1 MPSDVVKIGIPLEK
15 TYLPFLVLNLRT
27 MNNLH
32 DLMNNTPAVLTILIF
47 LGTIVAFIS
56 AKVRSDIVA
65 LCCMA
70 ALLAFG
76 IVTPKD
82 ALAGFSNSS
91 VVIMLALFIVGGAV
105 FQTGLAKTVS
115 RKLLRMAGT
124 SETKLFFLVMG
135 VTSFV
140 AAFVSNTGT
149 VALLLPIILAM
160 CKSAKISPS
169 KLMMPLAFASS
180 MGGMFT
186 LIGTPPNLIV
196 DGYLRDHDL
205 GSFGFFAFT
214 PIGAACFVVGLLL
227 LYPLSKFF
235 MNKKSKQ
242 KENDD
247 DGHDLLALLTEYEL
261 EKVIFKL
268 QIGDSSQM
276 VGKTPQELD
285 LHRRF
290 GVTLLEER
298 HRNKL
303 LGSVIQQTVRPDTIF
318 DAGDVLYAMGE
329 RDNINELAQIFNLTL
344 FAEETREDHAKLDFY
359 DLGLSEILISPESKL
374 INLSIADAG
383 FRTRNNVNV
392 LSIKR
397 AGRYINTDIQSQT
410 IHSGDMMLVH
420 GAWNDIK
427 KMKTNLREWIII
439 GDPEEEL
446 ENVALDH
453 KAPLA
458 AGIMVAMVVLMVF
471 ADQIGI
477 PPVTTVIVAGLLMV
491 LLGCVRSVDT
501 AYKMIGWE
509 SIVLIAAMMSMSTA
523 LSSTGISDFIATN
536 VVKGLQAHG
545 PWAVLVGVYV
555 VTSLLSTFISNSATA
570 ILVAPIAWSAATQLG
585 VSPTPFMMAAAIA
598 ASAVFALP
606 ISTPPNAMVMN
617 AGHYTFMDYVKIGV
631 PLQIVMGIVA
641 VMVIPLF
648 FPF

>member
-1 MPSDVVKIGIPLEK
+1 MQN
-15 TYLPFLVLNLRT
+15 FQ
-27 MNNLH
+27 

-47 LGTIVAFIS
+47 LSTIVAFVAS
-56 AKVRSDIVA
+56 KVRSDIVA
-65 LCCMA
+65 LCCMT
-70 ALLAFG
+70 ALMAFG
-76 IVTPKD
+76 IVSPKD
-82 ALAGFSNSS
+82 ALSGFSNSS
-91 VVIMLALFIVGGAV
+91 VVIMLTLFIVGGAV

-160 CKSAKISPS
+160 TKSAKISPS

-196 DGYLRDHDL
+196 DGYLRDH
-205 GSFGFFAFT
+205 GKGGFGFFDFA
-214 PIGAACFVVGLLL
+214 PIGLACFGVGLAIL
-227 LYPLSKFF
+227 FF
-235 MNKKSKQ
+235 MSKIFLNKKNKA
-242 KENDD
+242 KESEEEN
-247 DGHDLLALLTEYEL
+247 HELAALLNEYDL
-261 EKVIFKL
+261 NQLIFKL
-268 QIGDSSQM
+268 QIGDSSPM
-276 VGKTPQELD
+276 IGKTPQTLE

-290 GVTLLEER
+290 DITLLEEQ

-303 LGSVIQQTVRPDTIF
+303 LGSVVQTTIHANTIF
-318 DAGDVLYAMGE
+318 NAGDVIYALGTRE
-329 RDNINELAQIFNLTL
+329 HVSEFAHLFNLTL
-344 FAEETREDHAKLDFY
+344 FAEETREDHGKLDFY
-359 DLGLSEILISPESKL
+359 DLGLSELLISPDSKL
-374 INLSIADAG
+374 INQTIAEAG
-383 FRTRNNVNV
+383 FRHRNNVNV

-397 AGRYINTDIQSQT
+397 AGRCITEDLQNQT
-410 IHSGDMMLVH
+410 IHSGDMMLIH

-439 GDPEEEL
+439 GDPAEEL

-458 AGIMVAMVVLMVF
+458 AGIMVLMVAAMVFSDHV
-471 ADQIGI
+471 GI

-536 VVKGLQAHG
+536 VVTSLQAYG
-545 PWAVLVGVYV
+545 PWAVLIGVYV
-555 VTSLLSTFISNSATA
+555 VTSVLSTFISNSATA
-570 ILVAPIAWSAATQLG
+570 ILVAPIAWSAAVQLG
-585 VSPTPFMMAAAIA
+585 VSPTPFMMTAAIA

-617 AGHYTFMDYVKIGV
+617 AGHYTFGDYVKVGV
-631 PLQIVMGIVA
+631 PLQIAMGIVA
-641 VMVIPLF
+641 ILVIPIF

>member
-1 MPSDVVKIGIPLEK
+1 
-15 TYLPFLVLNLRT
+15 
-27 MNNLH
+27 MNTLH
-32 DLMNNTPAVLTILIF
+32 DLMANTPAVLTILIF
-47 LGTIVAFIS
+47 ALTIIAF
-56 AKVRSDIVA
+56 AANKVRSDIVA

-70 ALLAFG
+70 ALMAFG
-76 IVTPKD
+76 IVGPKE

-135 VTSFV
+135 VTAFV

-149 VALLLPIILAM
+149 VALLLPILLAM
-160 CKSAKISPS
+160 AKSAKISPS
-169 KLMMPLAFASS
+169 KLMIPLAFASS

-196 DGYLRDHDL
+196 DGYLRDHNL
-205 GSFGFFAFT
+205 GGFGFFDFT
-214 PIGAACFVVGLLL
+214 LVGAACFVVGIVL

-235 MNKKSKQ
+235 MGGKKHH
-242 KENDD
+242 KESDD
-247 DGHDLLALLTEYEL
+247 EGHNLLALLQEYEL
-261 EKVIFKL
+261 NQLIFKL
-268 QIGDSSQM
+268 QVGDHSPM
-276 VGKTPQELD
+276 IGKTAQELD
-285 LHRRF
+285 LHRRY

-303 LGSVIQQTVRPDTIF
+303 LGTVVQSTVGPDTIF
-318 DAGDVLYAMGE
+318 QPGDVLYAMGTRE
-329 RDNINELAQIFNLTL
+329 HLNEMTHIFNLTL
-344 FAEETREDHAKLDFY
+344 FAEEMREDHAKLDFY

-374 INLSIADAG
+374 INQTVQEAG
-383 FRTRNNVNV
+383 FRQRNNVNI
-392 LSIKR
+392 LAIKR
-397 AGRYINTDIQSQT
+397 SQHCIT
-410 IHSGDMMLVH
+410 ENVQQETLHAGDMMLVH
-420 GAWNDIK
+420 GAWSDIK

-439 GDPEEEL
+439 GDPAEEL

-458 AGIMVAMVVLMVF
+458 AGIMIAMVLLMVF

-477 PPVTTVIVAGLLMV
+477 PPVTTVVVAGLLMV

-509 SIVLIAAMMSMSTA
+509 SIVLIAAMMSMSSA

-536 VVKGLQAHG
+536 VVQGLQAQG
-545 PWAVLVGVYV
+545 PWAVLIGVYI

-570 ILVAPIAWSAATQLG
+570 ILVAPIAWSAAQQLG

-617 AGHYTFMDYVKIGV
+617 AGRYTFMDYVKVGV
-631 PLQIVMGIVA
+631 PLQIAMGIVA
-641 VMVIPLF
+641 ILIIPLL

>member
-1 MPSDVVKIGIPLEK
+1 
-15 TYLPFLVLNLRT
+15 

-32 DLMNNTPAVLTILIF
+32 DLMNNTPAVLTIIIF
-47 LGTIVAFIS
+47 LATIVAFVFSKI
-56 AKVRSDIVA
+56 RSDIVA

-70 ALLAFG
+70 SLLAFG

-160 CKSAKISPS
+160 AKSAKISPS

-196 DGYLRDHDL
+196 DGYLRDHGL
-205 GSFGFFAFT
+205 GGFGFFDFT
-214 PIGAACFVVGLLL
+214 GIGAACFVVGLVM
-227 LYPLSKFF
+227 LYILSRLF
-235 MNKKSKQ
+235 MNKKSRQ
-242 KENDD
+242 KENDEE
-247 DGHDLLALLTEYEL
+247 GRDLLALLNEYEL
-261 EKVIFKL
+261 DQLIFKL
-268 QIGDSSQM
+268 QIGDNSPM

-290 GVTLLEER
+290 GITLLEER
-298 HRNKL
+298 HHNKL
-303 LGSVIQQTVRPDTIF
+303 LGSVVQQTVRANTVF
-318 DAGDVLYAMGE
+318 DVGDVLYALGTRE
-329 RDNINELAQIFNLTL
+329 HINELVQIFNLTL
-344 FAEETREDHAKLDFY
+344 FAEEMREDHAKLDFY

-374 INLSIADAG
+374 INQTIEDAG
-383 FRTRNNVNV
+383 FRQRNNVNV
-392 LSIKR
+392 LAIKR
-397 AGRYINTDIQSQT
+397 AGRCISDEMQQQT

-439 GDPEEEL
+439 GDPAEEL

-458 AGIMVAMVVLMVF
+458 AGIMIAMVALMVF

-523 LSSTGISDFIATN
+523 LSSTGISDFIATE
-536 VVKGLQAHG
+536 VVTGLKAHG

-617 AGHYTFMDYVKIGV
+617 AGHYTFMDYVKVGV

-641 VMVIPLF
+641 VIVIPLF

>member
-1 MPSDVVKIGIPLEK
+1 M
-15 TYLPFLVLNLRT
+15 RT
-27 MNNLH
+27 LH
-32 DLMNNTPAVLTILIF
+32 DLMNNTPAVLTIVIF
-47 LGTIVAFIS
+47 ASTIAAFIS
-56 AKVRSDIVA
+56 AKIRSDIIA

-76 IVTPKD
+76 IVSPKD

-124 SETKLFFLVMG
+124 NETKLFFLVMG

-160 CKSAKISPS
+160 AKSAKISPS

-196 DGYLRDHDL
+196 DGYLRDHGL
-205 GSFGFFAFT
+205 GGFGFFDFT
-214 PIGAACFVVGLLL
+214 GVGAVCFVVGLAL

-235 MNKKSKQ
+235 MDKKSRT
-242 KENDD
+242 KENDEE
-247 DGHDLLALLTEYEL
+247 GYDLLELLHEYDL
-261 EKVIFKL
+261 DRLIFKL
-268 QIGDSSQM
+268 QIGENSPM
-276 VGKTPQELD
+276 VGKTPLDLD
-285 LHRRF
+285 LHRRY
-290 GVTLLEER
+290 GITLLEER

-303 LGSVIQQTVRPDTIF
+303 LGGAVQTTVCPNTVF
-318 DAGDVLYAMGE
+318 QAGDILFALGE
-329 RDNINELAQIFNLTL
+329 RERINEVVQIFNLTL
-344 FAEETREDHAKLDFY
+344 FAEELREDHAKLDFY
-359 DLGLSEILISPESKL
+359 DLGISEILISPESKL
-374 INLSIADAG
+374 INLSIAEAG

-397 AGRYINTDIQSQT
+397 AGRCIHEDVQQQT

-439 GDPEEEL
+439 GDPAEEL

-458 AGIMVAMVVLMVF
+458 AGIMVAMVALMVF

-523 LSSTGISDFIATN
+523 LSSTGLSEFIATN
-536 VVKGLQAHG
+536 VVTGLKAHG
-545 PWAVLVGVYV
+545 AWAVLAGVYL

-617 AGHYTFMDYVKIGV
+617 AGHYTFMDYVKVGV
-631 PLQIVMGIVA
+631 PLQIAMGIIA
-641 VMVIPLF
+641 ILAIPYF

>member
-1 MPSDVVKIGIPLEK
+1 
-15 TYLPFLVLNLRT
+15 

-32 DLMNNTPAVLTILIF
+32 DLMGNTPAVLTILIF
-47 LGTIVAFIS
+47 ALTIVAFV
-56 AKVRSDIVA
+56 ANKVRSDIVA
-65 LCCMA
+65 LCSMT
-70 ALLAFG
+70 ALMAFG
-76 IVTPKD
+76 IVSPKD
-82 ALAGFSNSS
+82 ALSGFSNSS

-149 VALLLPIILAM
+149 VALLLPIVLAM
-160 CKSAKISPS
+160 AKSAKISPS

-205 GSFGFFAFT
+205 GGFGFFDFT
-214 PIGAACFVVGLLL
+214 LVGAACFVVGLLM

-235 MNKKSKQ
+235 MGRKKQQ
-242 KENDD
+242 KENDEE
-247 DGHDLLALLTEYEL
+247 GHDLLALLNEYEL
-261 EKVIFKL
+261 NQLIFKL
-268 QIGDSSQM
+268 QIGDSSPM
-276 VGKTPQELD
+276 VGKTAQELD
-285 LHRRF
+285 LHRRY
-290 GVTLLEER
+290 GITLLEEQ

-303 LGSVIQQTVRPDTIF
+303 LGTVVQTTVRPDTVF
-318 DAGDVLYAMGE
+318 QPGDVLYAMGTRE
-329 RDNINELAQIFNLTL
+329 HLNEMAQIFNLTL
-344 FAEETREDHAKLDFY
+344 FAEEMREDHAKLDFY

-374 INLSIADAG
+374 INLTIQEAG
-383 FRTRNNVNV
+383 FRQRNNVNV
-392 LSIKR
+392 LAIKR
-397 AGRYINTDIQSQT
+397 SQNCISEDIQQQT

-420 GAWNDIK
+420 GAWSDIK

-439 GDPEEEL
+439 GDPAEEL

-458 AGIMVAMVVLMVF
+458 AGIMVAMVALMVF

-509 SIVLIAAMMSMSTA
+509 SIVLIAAMMSMSSA

-536 VVKGLQAHG
+536 VVHGLQAQG
-545 PWAVLVGVYV
+545 PWAVLIGVYI

-570 ILVAPIAWSAATQLG
+570 ILVAPIAWSAAQQLG
-585 VSPTPFMMAAAIA
+585 VSPTPFMMTAAIA

-631 PLQIVMGIVA
+631 PLQIAMGIVA
-641 VMVIPLF
+641 VIVIPLF

>member
-1 MPSDVVKIGIPLEK
+1 
-15 TYLPFLVLNLRT
+15 

-32 DLMNNTPAVLTILIF
+32 DLMNNTPAVITILIF
-47 LGTIVAFIS
+47 LATIVAFVS
-56 AKVRSDIVA
+56 SKVRSDIVA

-82 ALAGFSNSS
+82 ALSGFSNSS

-135 VTSFV
+135 VTAFV

-149 VALLLPIILAM
+149 VALLLPIVLAM
-160 CKSAKISPS
+160 AKSAKISPS

-205 GSFGFFAFT
+205 GGFGFFDFT
-214 PIGAACFVVGLLL
+214 GVGAICFAVGLVM
-227 LYPLSKFF
+227 LYPLSKFV
-235 MNKKSKQ
+235 MDKKSRH
-242 KENDD
+242 KEAEDS
-247 DGHDLLALLTEYEL
+247 GHELNELLDEYEL
-261 EKVIFKL
+261 EQLIFKL
-268 QIGDSSQM
+268 QIGDTSQM

-303 LGSVIQQTVRPDTIF
+303 IGSIVQETVRPNTVF
-318 DAGDVLYAMGE
+318 AAGDVLYALGTRE
-329 RDNINELAQIFNLTL
+329 HVNELAHIFNLTL
-344 FAEETREDHAKLDFY
+344 FAEELREDHAKLDFY

-374 INLSIADAG
+374 LNLTVAEAG
-383 FRTRNNVNV
+383 FRARNNVNV
-392 LSIKR
+392 LAIKR
-397 AGRYINTDIQSQT
+397 AGRCICQDVQQQT
-410 IHSGDMMLVH
+410 IHAGDMMLVH
-420 GAWNDIK
+420 GAWTDIK

-439 GDPEEEL
+439 GDPAEEL

-458 AGIMVAMVVLMVF
+458 AGIMVAMVALMVF
-471 ADQIGI
+471 ADHIGV

-523 LSSTGISDFIATN
+523 LSATGISDFIATN
-536 VVKGLQAHG
+536 VVNGLKVHG

-570 ILVAPIAWSAATQLG
+570 ILVAPIAWSAALQLG
-585 VSPTPFMMAAAIA
+585 VSPTPFMMTAAIA

-617 AGHYTFMDYVKIGV
+617 AGHYTFMDYVKVGV
-631 PLQIVMGIVA
+631 PLQIAMGIAA
-641 VMVIPLF
+641 VLIIPLF

>member
-1 MPSDVVKIGIPLEK
+1 MK
-15 TYLPFLVLNLRT
+15 T
-27 MNNLH
+27 LH
-32 DLMNNTPAVLTILIF
+32 DLVNNTPAVLTILIF
-47 LGTIVAFIS
+47 FSTIVAFVS
-56 AKVRSDIVA
+56 SRVRSDIVA

-76 IVTPKD
+76 IVSPKD

-124 SETKLFFLVMG
+124 SETKLFFLIMG

-160 CKSAKISPS
+160 AKSAKISPS

-196 DGYLRDHDL
+196 DGYLRDH
-205 GSFGFFAFT
+205 GRGGFGFFDFA
-214 PIGAACFVVGLLL
+214 PIGLVCFVAGLLL

-235 MNKKSKQ
+235 MGKKSKL
-242 KENDD
+242 KENDE
-247 DGHDLLALLTEYEL
+247 DGHALVELLNEYEL
-261 EKVIFKL
+261 DSFIFKL
-268 QIGDSSQM
+268 QIGDNSQM

-290 GVTLLEER
+290 GVTLLEEQR
-298 HRNKL
+298 RNKL
-303 LGSVIQQTVRPDTIF
+303 LGTVVQETVSANTVF
-318 DAGDVLYAMGE
+318 SSGDVLYALGTRE
-329 RDNINELAQIFNLTL
+329 HINELVQIFNLTL

-374 INLSIADAG
+374 INLTIEEAG

-397 AGRYINTDIQSQT
+397 AGRCISSDVQQQT

-420 GAWNDIK
+420 GAWSDIK

-439 GDPEEEL
+439 GNPDEEL

-458 AGIMVAMVVLMVF
+458 AGIMSAMVMMMVF
-471 ADQIGI
+471 SDQIGI

-536 VVKGLQAHG
+536 VVQGLQAYG
-545 PWAVLVGVYV
+545 PWTVLVGVYI
-555 VTSLLSTFISNSATA
+555 VTSVLSTFISNSATA

-585 VSPTPFMMAAAIA
+585 VSPTPFMMTAAIA

-617 AGHYTFMDYVKIGV
+617 AGHYTFMDYVKLGV
-631 PLQIVMGIVA
+631 PLQIVMGIIA
-641 VMVIPLF
+641 ILIIPFF

>member
-1 MPSDVVKIGIPLEK
+1 MQN
-15 TYLPFLVLNLRT
+15 FQ
-27 MNNLH
+27 

-47 LGTIVAFIS
+47 LGTIVAFVAS
-56 AKVRSDIVA
+56 KVRSDIVA
-65 LCCMA
+65 LCCMT
-70 ALLAFG
+70 ALMAFG
-76 IVTPKD
+76 IVSPKD
-82 ALAGFSNSS
+82 ALSGFSNSS
-91 VVIMLALFIVGGAV
+91 VVIMLTLFIVGGAV
-105 FQTGLAKTVS
+105 FQTGLAKIVS

-160 CKSAKISPS
+160 TKSAKISPA
-169 KLMMPLAFASS
+169 KLMIPLAFASS

-196 DGYLRDHDL
+196 DGYLRDHDRP
-205 GSFGFFAFT
+205 GFGFFDFA
-214 PIGAACFVVGLLL
+214 PIGLACFGIGIVSLFL
-227 LYPLSKFF
+227 LSKIFL
-235 MNKKSKQ
+235 NKKNKA
-242 KENDD
+242 KENEEET
-247 DGHDLLALLTEYEL
+247 HELATLLNEYEL
-261 EKVIFKL
+261 NQLIFKL
-268 QIGDSSQM
+268 QIGDSSPM
-276 VGKTPQELD
+276 IGKTPQGLE

-290 GVTLLEER
+290 DITLLEEQ

-303 LGSVIQQTVRPDTIF
+303 LGSVVQTTIHANTIF
-318 DAGDVLYAMGE
+318 NAGDVIYALGSRE
-329 RDNINELAQIFNLTL
+329 HVSEFAHLFNLTL
-344 FAEETREDHAKLDFY
+344 FAEETREDHGKLDFY
-359 DLGLSEILISPESKL
+359 DLGLSELLISPDSKL
-374 INLSIADAG
+374 INQTIAEAG
-383 FRTRNNVNV
+383 FRQRNNVNV

-397 AGRYINTDIQSQT
+397 AGRCITEDLQNETL
-410 IHSGDMMLVH
+410 HSGDMMLIH

-427 KMKTNLREWIII
+427 KMKTNFREWIII
-439 GDPEEEL
+439 GDPTEEL

-458 AGIMVAMVVLMVF
+458 AGIMVLMVAAMVLS
-471 ADQIGI
+471 DQVGI

-536 VVKGLQAHG
+536 VVTSLQAYG
-545 PWAVLVGVYV
+545 PWAVLIGVYV

-570 ILVAPIAWSAATQLG
+570 ILVAPIAWSAAMQLG
-585 VSPTPFMMAAAIA
+585 VSPTPFMMTAAIA

-617 AGHYTFMDYVKIGV
+617 AGHYTFGDYIKVGV
-631 PLQIVMGIVA
+631 PLQIAMGIVA
-641 VMVIPLF
+641 VLVIPIF

>member
-1 MPSDVVKIGIPLEK
+1 MKSMP
-15 TYLPFLVLNLRT
+15 
-27 MNNLH
+27 
-32 DLMNNTPAVLTILIF
+32 DLMNNTPAVLTIIIF
-47 LGTIVAFIS
+47 LCTIVAFVRS
-56 AKVRSDIVA
+56 KVRSDIVA
-65 LCCMA
+65 LCSMA
-70 ALLAFG
+70 ALLACG

-149 VALLLPIILAM
+149 VALLLPIVLAM
-160 CKSAKISPS
+160 AKSAKISPS

-196 DGYLRDHDL
+196 DGYLRDHGL
-205 GSFGFFAFT
+205 GGFGFFDFT
-214 PIGAACFVVGLLL
+214 PVGLACFVVGLVM
-227 LYPLSKFF
+227 LYPLSKFV
-235 MNKKSKQ
+235 MNKKSKV
-242 KENDD
+242 KEADD
-247 DGHDLLALLTEYEL
+247 EGPELNELLSEYEL
-261 EKVIFKL
+261 DQLIFKL
-268 QIGDSSQM
+268 QIGEGSQM
-276 VGKTPQELD
+276 VGKTPMDLD

-298 HRNKL
+298 HHNKL
-303 LGSVIQQTVRPDTIF
+303 LGSLQQQPISASTVLG
-318 DAGDVLYAMGE
+318 AGDILYAMGE
-329 RDNINELAQIFNLTL
+329 REHVSELARIFNLTI
-344 FAEETREDHAKLDFY
+344 FAEEMREDHAKLDFY

-374 INLSIADAG
+374 INLSVQEAG

-392 LSIKR
+392 LAIKR
-397 AGRYINTDIQSQT
+397 AGRCITDDVQSQT

-427 KMKTNLREWIII
+427 RMKTNLREWIII
-439 GDPEEEL
+439 GDPAEEL

-458 AGIMVAMVVLMVF
+458 AGIMLAMVGLMVF

-509 SIVLIAAMMSMSTA
+509 S
-523 LSSTGISDFIATN
+523 
-536 VVKGLQAHG
+536 
-545 PWAVLVGVYV
+545 
-555 VTSLLSTFISNSATA
+555 
-570 ILVAPIAWSAATQLG
+570 
-585 VSPTPFMMAAAIA
+585 
-598 ASAVFALP
+598 
-606 ISTPPNAMVMN
+606 
-617 AGHYTFMDYVKIGV
+617 
-631 PLQIVMGIVA
+631 
-641 VMVIPLF
+641 
-648 FPF
+648 

>member
-1 MPSDVVKIGIPLEK
+1 
-15 TYLPFLVLNLRT
+15 

-47 LGTIVAFIS
+47 LGTIVAFVS
-56 AKVRSDIVA
+56 AKIRSDIVA

-70 ALLAFG
+70 ALMAFG

-196 DGYLRDHDL
+196 DGYLRDHNL
-205 GSFGFFAFT
+205 GGFSFFDFT
-214 PIGAACFVVGLLL
+214 SIGAACFVVGLLL

-235 MNKKSKQ
+235 MNNKSKQ
-242 KENDD
+242 KESDD
-247 DGHDLLALLTEYEL
+247 DGHDLLALLSEYEL

-268 QIGDSSQM
+268 QIGDQSQL

-303 LGSVIQQTVRPDTIF
+303 LGSVIQQTVRPDTVF
-318 DAGDVLYAMGE
+318 DAGDILYALGE

-374 INLSIADAG
+374 INQNIANAG

-392 LSIKR
+392 LAIKR
-397 AGRYINTDIQSQT
+397 AGRCISNDIQTQT

-458 AGIMVAMVVLMVF
+458 AGIMVAMVALMVF

-536 VVKGLQAHG
+536 VVEGLKAHG

-641 VMVIPLF
+641 VLTIPLF